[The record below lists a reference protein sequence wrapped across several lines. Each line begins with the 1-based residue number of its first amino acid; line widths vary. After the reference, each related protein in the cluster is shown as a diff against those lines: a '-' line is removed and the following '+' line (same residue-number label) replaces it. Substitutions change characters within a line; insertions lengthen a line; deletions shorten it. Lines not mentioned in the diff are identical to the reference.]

1 MKKSDFTISLSRRL
15 VLFICLFIVGYVL
28 TSFLAYLLGRVLSG
42 NLPAVLRISALA
54 QDVIAFIIPAV
65 IAAVFSTRRPAELLC
80 LMSKPKVSVLLFV
93 FICAFVSVPAQEA
106 VIYWNYNI
114 KLPESMAAFAETMRN
129 LEQQATNTMM
139 MILDNPSV
147 ASLILNILIIGIAAA
162 VAEEL
167 FFRGCFQRFLTTAG
181 VSPHVAIWLVA
192 ICFSAMHLQFYGFVP
207 RMLLGAYF
215 GYLLLW
221 TGSIYV
227 PVTAHMLNNIL
238 YVVASWIQVRNGAS
252 DTITAAPQMWS
263 TTATA
268 ASALL
273 TAAVLFFIYRLS
285 RRSKQ
290 TY

>member
-15 VLFICLFIVGYVL
+15 VLFICLFIVGYVM
-28 TSFLAYLLGRVLSG
+28 TSFLAYLLGRVLPD

-80 LMSKPKVSVLLFV
+80 LMSKPKVSVLMFV
-93 FICAFVSVPAQEA
+93 LICAFVSVPAQEA

-114 KLPESMAAFAETMRN
+114 ELPESMAAFAETMRN

-181 VSPHVAIWLVA
+181 ISPHVAIWLVA

-227 PVTAHMLNNIL
+227 PMTAHMLNNIL

-268 ASALL
+268 ASVLL

-285 RRSKQ
+285 RRPKQ

>member
-114 KLPESMAAFAETMRN
+114 ELPESMAAFAETMRN

-181 VSPHVAIWLVA
+181 VSPHLAIWLVA

-252 DTITAAPQMWS
+252 YTITAAPQMWS